1 MAATKQDVRLMHNL
15 PTDLDNCVRH
25 STKCL
30 YDVPSPNHLHT
41 ISIPLP
47 YHDYTMPHIVLHWNK
62 SKECPIRA
70 PRSYQR
76 CDFYGLLPTAI
87 YLRQYQYRTQLAMLL
102 VIMVSRNDNWWWWAI
117 FSRRPLTDIG
127 ECCIY
132 SQHHIVTIYNVIP
145 VGEH

>member
-1 MAATKQDVRLMHNL
+1 MSALCTIYRRISTIVFATRQNV
-15 PTDLDNCVRH
+15 
-25 STKCL
+25 STTF
-30 YDVPSPNHLHT
+30 HLQT
-41 ISIPLP
+41 ISIPSP
-47 YHDYTMPHIVLHWNK
+47 YHYHTMTIPYHISYCILHWNK